1 MLEQNLFAGFGG
13 QGMLLIG
20 QFLAQAGMMEG
31 KYVSWLPSYGPE
43 MRGGTA
49 NCSVCVSDSPI
60 ASPVITKASC
70 VIAMNRP
77 SLDKFESFV
86 RPGGTLIVNSSL
98 VDVKAK
104 RDDINVYYVPA
115 NEIAEKIG
123 NMKVANVI
131 ILGAFLELT
140 KCVSVDTVLEA
151 IALKLGKKKANLVDI
166 NKQALVAGAEAVTA
180 K

>member
-20 QFLAQAGMMEG
+20 QFLAQAGMMED

-49 NCSVCVSDSPI
+49 NCTVCVSDKEI

-77 SLDKFESFV
+77 SLEKFESFV
-86 RPGGTLIVNSSL
+86 RPGGSLIINSSL
-98 VDVKAK
+98 IDIKST

-115 NEIAEKIG
+115 NELAEKMG

-131 ILGAFLELT
+131 IFGALLELT
-140 KCVSVDTVLEA
+140 KSVALESVLDA
-151 IALKLGKKKANLVDI
+151 ISYKLGAKKAHLVEI
-166 NKQALVAGAEAVTA
+166 NKQALLIGAEAV

>member
-20 QFLAQAGMMEG
+20 QFLAQAGMNED
-31 KYVSWLPSYGPE
+31 KFVSWLPSYGPE

-49 NCSVCVSDSPI
+49 NCSVCVSDKEI

-77 SLDKFESFV
+77 SLEKFESFV
-86 RPGGTLIVNSSL
+86 RPGGSLIINSSL
-98 VDVKAK
+98 IDIKST

-115 NEIAEKIG
+115 NELAEKMG

-140 KCVSVDTVLEA
+140 KCVELDSVLGA
-151 IALKLGKKKANLVDI
+151 IASKLGKKKANLVEI
-166 NKQALVAGAEAVTA
+166 NKQALLIGAEAV